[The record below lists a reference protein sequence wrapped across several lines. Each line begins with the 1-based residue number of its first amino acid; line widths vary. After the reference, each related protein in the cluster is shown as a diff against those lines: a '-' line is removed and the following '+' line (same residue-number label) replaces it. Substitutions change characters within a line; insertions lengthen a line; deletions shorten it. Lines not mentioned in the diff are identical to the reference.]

1 MSKADGTELLARSDV
16 QPLTG
21 LLRRTEVETLIG
33 LSRASI
39 YRLMAEGVFPK
50 PIKIGQSAVRW
61 RIADLTAYL
70 ESLNQGQTNSAAQA

>member
-1 MSKADGTELLARSDV
+1 MSKVDETALLARSDV

-21 LLRRTEVETLIG
+21 LLRRTEVEKLIG

-39 YRLMAEGVFPK
+39 YRLMSEGVFPK
-50 PIKIGQSAVRW
+50 PIKIGPSAVRW
-61 RIADLTAYL
+61 RTQDLTAYL